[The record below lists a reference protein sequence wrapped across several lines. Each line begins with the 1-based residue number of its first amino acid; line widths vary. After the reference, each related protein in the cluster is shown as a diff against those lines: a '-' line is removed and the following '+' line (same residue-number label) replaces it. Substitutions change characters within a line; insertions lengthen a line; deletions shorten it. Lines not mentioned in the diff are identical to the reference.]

1 MSFPT
6 EALFPTDTLLAK
18 DSLAGKEE
26 RQRQKRPQQVT
37 GPVHVFT
44 AREQCFFLRQVGDE
58 QKEHDGGC
66 DQHPPHRVRAHP
78 DFLVHGSS
86 SIDRA
91 ACFISASRSP
101 VLFVAPL
108 YARPPRSLWRRGI
121 RGGCPE
127 PASEYMS

>member
-58 QKEHDGGC
+58 QKEKDGGC
-66 DQHPPHRVRAHP
+66 EQQPPQRVRDPKSKRLNSNHK
-78 DFLVHGSS
+78 
-86 SIDRA
+86 
-91 ACFISASRSP
+91 CASR
-101 VLFVAPL
+101 
-108 YARPPRSLWRRGI
+108 RQSLD
-121 RGGCPE
+121 CKKQQVTN
-127 PASEYMS
+127 